1 MFAPTT
7 IMETVNE
14 VAYVFV
20 IEKAYLDS
28 KDRVVFI
35 VSTKDISLQKNTSK
49 KLIDIPCGKFI
60 NMRFDIDDWTTDLCV
75 AGCYTMFF
83 QTLGASY
90 SAFDDCVNRCR
101 GN

>member
-1 MFAPTT
+1 MLAKLKKNGKPLFAPTT

-35 VSTKDISLQKNTSK
+35 VSTKDISLQKKTSK
-49 KLIDIPCGKFI
+49 KLIDIQNFYGPTNTVPIDEQEFI
-60 NMRFDIDDWTTDLCV
+60 KKNL
-75 AGCYTMFF
+75 
-83 QTLGASY
+83 
-90 SAFDDCVNRCR
+90 
-101 GN
+101 